1 MVVVELVGHM
11 LGTNAQ
17 YYYTRMSDCLP
28 NQHSLGTHLLAY
40 LPALFY
46 HPHVLTLSVSWA
58 HKRFFIRAC
67 EFPVVVKETVKYFQ
81 GTRSGSMLSFKWYNI
96 FQSRC
101 GWRSKKKLIAIQF
114 FHHNLF
120 EMKLYGIEWCTSN
133 FYARSTYSTDLYS
146 EWIANKDQIWKAHR
160 AQANTLAPETTCISV
175 DMVRVDMCISICS
188 ALHCTVQYT
197 LPVGNY
203 RFSCL
208 L

>member
-1 MVVVELVGHM
+1 MNVICNPESWLPNLCPTTSPFLPPPLTSSLPPPSCFSLVVVEVGASMVVVELVGHM

-81 GTRSGSMLSFKWYNI
+81 GPRSGSMLSFK
-96 FQSRC
+96 
-101 GWRSKKKLIAIQF
+101 
-114 FHHNLF
+114 
-120 EMKLYGIEWCTSN
+120 
-133 FYARSTYSTDLYS
+133 
-146 EWIANKDQIWKAHR
+146 
-160 AQANTLAPETTCISV
+160 
-175 DMVRVDMCISICS
+175 
-188 ALHCTVQYT
+188 
-197 LPVGNY
+197 
-203 RFSCL
+203 
-208 L
+208 